1 MGQSL
6 AFKTKMKKPKQIYL
20 AVTNDLV
27 TDNRVHK
34 IACSLLTSGAKVT
47 VLGRIKYDNTPL
59 TERSYSTIRFNLW
72 FKKGFLFY
80 MWFNIRLF
88 FFLIF
93 HRFNIVVA
101 NDLDTLPAC
110 FFAAIFKRNKLV
122 YDSHEYFTEV
132 PELVARPFPKRF
144 WQLIEQIILPY
155 IKFSYTVSE
164 SIAETYN
171 KKYNISMQVV
181 RNVPYCIGNI
191 ITDRIEEKSHK
202 VILYQGSVNIGRG
215 LEQMI
220 DAMEYIDNAQLRIIG
235 DGDIIEHLKI
245 RIKEKGLE
253 NKVKL
258 YGRIPF
264 EYLFEETY
272 KADLGIA
279 LEENI
284 GLNYYYSL
292 PNKLFDYIQ
301 ARVPV
306 LVSPFPEMQK
316 IVRKY
321 EIGTVYDHQDSQSL
335 AKKVNEI
342 FDLKNRYQKW
352 KENTDKAALDLC
364 WEKEEIILKEI
375 YTHVGLNFN

>member
-1 MGQSL
+1 MNR
-6 AFKTKMKKPKQIYL
+6 KKIIYL

-34 IACSLLTSGAKVT
+34 IASTLLKSGAKVT
-47 VLGRIKYDNTPL
+47 VIGRIKNDLTPL
-59 TERSYSTIRFNLW
+59 SERLYKTIRFNMI
-72 FKKGFLFY
+72 FKRGFLFY
-80 MWFNIRLF
+80 KFFNIRLF
-88 FFLIF
+88 VFLLF

-101 NDLDTLPAC
+101 NDLDTLPGC
-110 FFAAIFKRNKLV
+110 FLAAILKRKKLV

-132 PELVARPFPKRF
+132 PELVNRKFPKKV
-144 WQLIEQIILPY
+144 WQLIEGIILPQ
-155 IKFSYTVSE
+155 IKYSYTVSE

-171 KKYNISMQVV
+171 IKYGISMQVV
-181 RNVPYCIGNI
+181 RNVPYCIENL
-191 ITDRIEEKSHK
+191 ITDGVKEGNQR

-215 LEQMI
+215 LEHMI
-220 DAMEYIDNAQLRIIG
+220 DAMEYIENTILRIIG
-235 DGDIIEHLKI
+235 DGDIKENLKK
-245 RIKEKGLE
+245 RVVQRGLE
-253 NKVKL
+253 NKVEFISRL
-258 YGRIPF
+258 PF
-264 EYLFEETY
+264 ENLFEETC

-284 GLNYYYSL
+284 GLNYYFAL

-321 EIGTVYDHQDSQSL
+321 DIGTVYNHQDPQSL
-335 AKKVNEI
+335 AKKIIEI
-342 FDLKNRYQKW
+342 FELKNRYQKW

-364 WEKEEIILKEI
+364 WEKEEQVLKVI
-375 YTHVGLNFN
+375 YTKAGLAFNN